1 MSKKYKPIPLAREVI
16 PAERLEEACCFCRE
30 RTTYW
35 TDVLQRTEE
44 QQVPCCIE
52 CSETFRQKDVPSKQY
67 WLRVVSLVLHESGRA
82 FRAGRQSMLAGEG
95 EPEPESEAKPEPA
108 KGGNS
113 VAAQ

>member
-1 MSKKYKPIPLAREVI
+1 MSKKYKPIPLARELL
-16 PAERLEEACCFCRE
+16 PEDRLEDACCFCRD

-44 QQVPCCIE
+44 QQVPCCVI
-52 CSETFRQKDVPSKQY
+52 CADIYRQKDVPSKQY
-67 WLRVVSLVLHESGRA
+67 WLVVVSLVIHESGNA
-82 FRAGRQSMLAGEG
+82 FRAGRQSALAGEG
-95 EPEPESEAKPEPA
+95 KSEPEPKPEPT